1 MIEELFIRDLGVIA
15 EATLPLGPGFTAVT
29 GETGAGKTMVVT
41 ALGLLLGERADAG
54 TVRQGQ
60 PQSSV
65 EGRWMIDPNGPVAE
79 RVREAGGDL
88 DGPELILGRTV
99 STEGRSR
106 AVVGGRSAP
115 AGVLSD
121 LRSAL
126 VVVHGQSDQVRLRS
140 AAAQRDALDR
150 FAGAELAEVLGL
162 YQHAFRRWQ
171 ANQLDLGR
179 LTAEHDR
186 RELEAEDL
194 RVALALIET
203 VAPQPG
209 EEAELTERAER
220 LGNLEELRLGAAQA
234 RELLSAEENPEDAPD
249 VVALLEAA
257 RRALDRVAPHDAA
270 LPPLTDAIANAGFVV
285 ADIA

>member
-1 MIEELFIRDLGVIA
+1 MIEELVIRDLGVIA

-41 ALGLLLGERADAG
+41 ALGLLLGDRADAG
-54 TVRQGQ
+54 TVRLGQ

-65 EGRWMIDPNGPVAE
+65 EGRWVIDPNGLVAE

-99 STEGRSR
+99 SSEGRSR

-140 AAAQRDALDR
+140 AVAQRDALDR
-150 FAGAELAEVLGL
+150 FAGPELTEVLGL
-162 YQHAFRRWQ
+162 YQHAFHRWQ
-171 ANQLDLGR
+171 ANQLELDRLAAERDL
-179 LTAEHDR
+179 
-186 RELEAEDL
+186 REREADEL

-209 EEAELTERAER
+209 EETELTERAER

-234 RELLSAEENPEDAPD
+234 RELLSAEENPDDAPD
-249 VVALLEAA
+249 VIALLEGA
-257 RRALDRVAPHDAA
+257 RRALDRVALHDPA
-270 LPPLTDAIANAGFVV
+270 L
-285 ADIA
+285 